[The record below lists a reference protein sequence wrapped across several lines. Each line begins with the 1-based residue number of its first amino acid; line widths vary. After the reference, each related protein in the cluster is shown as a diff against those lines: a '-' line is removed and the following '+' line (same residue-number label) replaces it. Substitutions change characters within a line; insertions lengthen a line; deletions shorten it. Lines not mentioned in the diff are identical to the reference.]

1 MRKTSHIKITSLA
14 LFTITGLIIFSSIN
28 SNQLAF
34 ADSNEN
40 PEIKVSEKLKK
51 NPFALKIIAEM
62 EAQKAKYKE
71 LSEESTPKAI
81 PTLKQIQIEKN
92 RKISEQML
100 QEDLNSMNTKYID
113 FTPKNAFAKFI
124 SKLNAT
130 HHGIFWDQFDY
141 LDTKVQLATAAKNA
155 VLEDGG
161 SFYEAQREY
170 FKYASMP
177 RLEMISYIQE
187 LNVKY
192 GFADKD
198 IQENFDPNGKLPRFE
213 DDADAP
219 CYGCENFDSN
229 DSLKS
234 DKNNGQSNTSQN
246 VKIDP
251 KSELK
256 FLQEKLK
263 GLQKEF
269 LKESDLNTKKSIMD
283 SLNETVKQIQDLTYG

>member
-1 MRKTSHIKITSLA
+1 MRKTSHIKIISLA

-28 SNQLAF
+28 SNHLAF
-34 ADSNEN
+34 AQSDEN
-40 PEIKVSEKLKK
+40 SEIKVSEKLKK
-51 NPFALKIIAEM
+51 NPLALKIIAEM

-71 LSEESTPKAI
+71 LSEGSAPKAI
-81 PTLKQIQIEKN
+81 PTLEQIQIEKN
-92 RKISEQML
+92 RKISQDML
-100 QEDLNSMNTKYID
+100 QEDLNSMNKKYID

-124 SKLNAT
+124 SQLNET

-192 GFADKD
+192 GFANKD

-219 CYGCENFDSN
+219 CYGCENFNSN
-229 DSLKS
+229 NSLKS
-234 DKNNGQSNTSQN
+234 GKNDGQSNNSKN
-246 VKIDP
+246 AEIDP
-251 KSELK
+251 KSEIK

-263 GLQKEF
+263 GLQQEF
-269 LKESDLNTKKSIMD
+269 LKESDMNKKKSILD
-283 SLNETVKQIQDLTYG
+283 SLNETVKQIQNLTYD